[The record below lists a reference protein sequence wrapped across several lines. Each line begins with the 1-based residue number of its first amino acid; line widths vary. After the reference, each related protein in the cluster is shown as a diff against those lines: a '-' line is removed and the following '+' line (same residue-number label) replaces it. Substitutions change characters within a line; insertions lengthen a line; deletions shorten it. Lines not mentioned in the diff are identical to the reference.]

1 MLDIPYAPGA
11 LYSRRNDIHDRY
23 GGQRQGGISTPAKAP
38 LIFIFTGEAGKA
50 HGYADFW
57 DDDGVFHYFGEGQ
70 KGDMQLV
77 SGNRAIL
84 RHTQDGRRLLLFQ
97 MMGKSRPYRY
107 LGEFECLSYYEMPEI
122 PDTDGRLR
130 TAIVFRLRPI
140 ADVADSFKV
149 AEREVGIE
157 LESTAALRSTEVR
170 SKQSLFRRRLIG
182 VEKECRLT
190 GVRDLR
196 FLRASHIK
204 PWADCATG
212 NERIDGHNGL
222 LLTPA
227 ADHLFDQG
235 WISFGS
241 DGRLLRT
248 DDFPSDVA
256 ERIGL
261 DVKAG
266 RTIGE
271 FSERQQHYLEYHR
284 NAVFR
289 SKYKRRTQP
298 HEALIKALDLL

>member
-1 MLDIPYAPGA
+1 MSFTAA
-11 LYSRRNDIHDRY
+11 NAR
-23 GGQRQGGISTPAKAP
+23 GGISTPAKAP

-57 DDDGVFHYFGEGQ
+57 DDEGVFHYFGEGQ
-70 KGDMQLV
+70 KGDMQLG
-77 SGNRAIL
+77 SGNGAIL
-84 RHTQDGRRLLLFQ
+84 RHAQDGRRLLLFQ
-97 MMGKSRPYRY
+97 MMGKGQPYRY
-107 LGEFECLSYYEMPEI
+107 LGEFECLSYYERHDV
-122 PDTDGRLR
+122 PDTAGSLR

-140 ADVADSFKV
+140 ADVADSFQV
-149 AEREVGIE
+149 TEPEIGIE
-157 LESTAALRSTEVR
+157 LENTAALRSTEVR

-204 PWADCATG
+204 PWSACATG
-212 NERIDGHNGL
+212 TERIDGHNGL

-241 DGRLLRT
+241 NGRILRA
-248 DDFPSDVA
+248 DDLPSDVA
-256 ERIGL
+256 ERLGL
-261 DVKAG
+261 NVMAG
-266 RTIGE
+266 RTIGG
-271 FSERQQHYLEYHR
+271 FSKQQHHYLEYHR

-289 SKYKRRTQP
+289 KKYRRRTEP